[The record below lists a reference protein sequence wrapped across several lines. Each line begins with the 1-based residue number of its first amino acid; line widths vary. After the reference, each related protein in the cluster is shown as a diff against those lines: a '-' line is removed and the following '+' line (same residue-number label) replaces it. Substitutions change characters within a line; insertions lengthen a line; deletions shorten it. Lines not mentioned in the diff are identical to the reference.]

1 MNISNMLCD
10 LYDIKNMAKLNGFG
24 NLPKDNEGTE
34 LTINDC
40 IDSCIEELEQELKE
54 WLLQKLEKTNLN
66 YLFKNLGGYS
76 MDSKTRNKILERCE
90 ILRYMGDDGVSC
102 IFDRLDDDDLMEECG
117 WVLDHDDLDNYQYMG
132 IVKGVVRRNSWTL
145 IKLPVESGL
154 TL

>member
-40 IDSCIEELEQELKE
+40 IDSCIEELEQELNE
-54 WLLQKLEKTNLN
+54 WLLQKLEKTNSN

-76 MDSKTRNKILERCE
+76 MESSSNFFKEKSVWVQNGLFKDKIREKILHRKNCTT
-90 ILRYMGDDGVSC
+90 I
-102 IFDRLDDDDLMEECG
+102 
-117 WVLDHDDLDNYQYMG
+117 
-132 IVKGVVRRNSWTL
+132 
-145 IKLPVESGL
+145 IKYYY
-154 TL
+154 